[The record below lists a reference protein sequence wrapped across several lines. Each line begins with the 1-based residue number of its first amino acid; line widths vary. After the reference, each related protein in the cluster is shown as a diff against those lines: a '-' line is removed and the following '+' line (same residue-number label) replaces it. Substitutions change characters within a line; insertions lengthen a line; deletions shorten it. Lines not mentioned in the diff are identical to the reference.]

1 MALVNRRVLI
11 EYDVAGPRLW
21 HERMVAEHVGQE
33 TYIVITPDQDVYPED
48 LSLLNPDIR
57 TLRVK
62 PSDAVLPG
70 GVVGAEVYPIPG
82 WGLHEIARLR
92 EQARQLAEQE
102 RRGIAGAAPVPV
114 APAAGGGAAPA
125 VHRAADQPRG
135 EEANEEPPTYPA
147 GSLKWLAA
155 KSIEGIRY
163 GQEVGAVVAPLVK
176 GGKSVH
182 TLGGGGSI
190 FIECVDGADVHS
202 FMQKPAACDIR
213 VLPVELNAMGQP
225 ERSLKDISAL
235 CIERKVRW
243 ILSGPRTARWCV
255 AYLAV
260 EGLGFEGHHERLR
273 QVSKADASSWGIQEH
288 FQVSMSLRQALLVDQ
303 VDAFNLLSI
312 EIQFRRLQTI
322 EFSYSEK
329 AKEAES
335 KAVGGRLS
343 LEEQTTFGGVTRQ
356 YSTLMI
362 CPDLLDFVKAE
373 TEKEASLAKNLRKAR
388 EEREAARRG
397 KKGQKAQEDP

>member
-135 EEANEEPPTYPA
+135 EEASEEPPTYPA

-155 KSIEGIRY
+155 ESIESRGSDM
-163 GQEVGAVVAPLVK
+163 
-176 GGKSVH
+176 GKR
-182 TLGGGGSI
+182 LG
-190 FIECVDGADVHS
+190 
-202 FMQKPAACDIR
+202 
-213 VLPVELNAMGQP
+213 L
-225 ERSLKDISAL
+225 
-235 CIERKVRW
+235 W
-243 ILSGPRTARWCV
+243 W
-255 AYLAV
+255 
-260 EGLGFEGHHERLR
+260 
-273 QVSKADASSWGIQEH
+273 
-288 FQVSMSLRQALLVDQ
+288 LLW
-303 VDAFNLLSI
+303 
-312 EIQFRRLQTI
+312 
-322 EFSYSEK
+322 
-329 AKEAES
+329 
-335 KAVGGRLS
+335 
-343 LEEQTTFGGVTRQ
+343 
-356 YSTLMI
+356 
-362 CPDLLDFVKAE
+362 
-373 TEKEASLAKNLRKAR
+373 
-388 EEREAARRG
+388 
-397 KKGQKAQEDP
+397 

>member
-1 MALVNRRVLI
+1 M
-11 EYDVAGPRLW
+11 DVAGPRLW
-21 HERMVAEHVGQE
+21 HERMVAEHVSQE

-48 LSLLNPDIR
+48 LWLLNPDIR

-102 RRGIAGAAPVPV
+102 RRGFAAAAPVPV

-125 VHRAADQPRG
+125 VHRAADQSRG
-135 EEANEEPPTYPA
+135 EEASEEPPTYPA
-147 GSLKWLAA
+147 GSVKWLAA
-155 KSIEGIRY
+155 ESIEGIRY

-190 FIECVDGADVHS
+190 FVECVDGADVHS
-202 FMQKPAACDIR
+202 FTQKPAACDIR
-213 VLPVELNAMGQP
+213 VFAGGAQCHGTAGAEF
-225 ERSLKDISAL
+225 ERHISAL

-288 FQVSMSLRQALLVDQ
+288 FQVSMSLRQALLVFSSGGCRQ
-303 VDAFNLLSI
+303 SSFHTARRRRRQS
-312 EIQFRRLQTI
+312 QRRLVDV
-322 EFSYSEK
+322 FPWRSRPPS
-329 AKEAES
+329 
-335 KAVGGRLS
+335 GG
-343 LEEQTTFGGVTRQ
+343 
-356 YSTLMI
+356 
-362 CPDLLDFVKAE
+362 
-373 TEKEASLAKNLRKAR
+373 
-388 EEREAARRG
+388 
-397 KKGQKAQEDP
+397 

>member
-1 MALVNRRVLI
+1 M
-11 EYDVAGPRLW
+11 
-21 HERMVAEHVGQE
+21 
-33 TYIVITPDQDVYPED
+33 
-48 LSLLNPDIR
+48 
-57 TLRVK
+57 
-62 PSDAVLPG
+62 
-70 GVVGAEVYPIPG
+70 
-82 WGLHEIARLR
+82 
-92 EQARQLAEQE
+92 
-102 RRGIAGAAPVPV
+102 
-114 APAAGGGAAPA
+114 
-125 VHRAADQPRG
+125 
-135 EEANEEPPTYPA
+135 
-147 GSLKWLAA
+147 
-155 KSIEGIRY
+155 
-163 GQEVGAVVAPLVK
+163 VAPLVK

-190 FIECVDGADVHS
+190 FVECVDGADVHS

-288 FQVSMSLRQALLVDQ
+288 FQASMSLRQALLVDQ

-343 LEEQTTFGGVTRQ
+343 LEEQTTFGEVTRQ